1 MYNIYFVIQ
10 IIMQKNFVCNYNN
23 LHFFVNSISNT
34 KNPKKYLRFF
44 IKIFNLNKIIKTL
57 LHII

>member
-23 LHFFVNSISNT
+23 LYFFVNTISNT
-34 KNPKKYLRFF
+34 KNPKKYLKFF